1 MTGSAGKYGKSTL
14 WEISQGVF
22 WFSVI
27 FLLHTLSRTEGE
39 KMQNTSFLKGM
50 GMGLAIGASVGMAL
64 APKRKNTNVVGKAL
78 KAAGELAENIT
89 DAMMK

>member
-1 MTGSAGKYGKSTL
+1 
-14 WEISQGVF
+14 
-22 WFSVI
+22 
-27 FLLHTLSRTEGE
+27 
-39 KMQNTSFLKGM
+39 MQNTSFLKGM

-78 KAAGELAENIT
+78 QAAGELAENIT

>member
-1 MTGSAGKYGKSTL
+1 
-14 WEISQGVF
+14 
-22 WFSVI
+22 
-27 FLLHTLSRTEGE
+27 
-39 KMQNTSFLKGM
+39 MQNSSFLKGM
-50 GMGLAIGASVGMAL
+50 GMGLAIGTSVGMAL